1 MVTFK
6 SIMCFSNF
14 RTVSVML
21 FLSMVFVSCSSDEA
35 DFLDEEFEDE
45 AELADVE
52 ISEEIIDNLIQS
64 IPSPIEMTTL
74 IKESGGDFNSQFIS
88 KTKNLSRFRTK
99 YDKAINMGIYVSDL
113 GYINIYEKTM
123 YSIDYL
129 DAIRTLADD
138 LKIGQFFDFKTLRRL
153 SKNSDNVDSLIFI
166 STTNFNKM
174 DKFLREQK
182 RSELSVLMITGA
194 WLEGL
199 HIACQVA
206 KVTPNSEIYE
216 RIGEQK
222 MNIDNLALMLQAFQ
236 GRSYF
241 ERLAEQLN
249 ELKEIYKGVTI
260 SYEYG
265 DPVMEEVDGQL
276 VIVDNTTS
284 VVDITSDQ
292 VSEIT
297 LLIENIRKEITKV

>member
-1 MVTFK
+1 MYTFPVFNVLRK
-6 SIMCFSNF
+6 FSIFVIS
-14 RTVSVML
+14 
-21 FLSMVFVSCSSDEA
+21 VFVFFSCASDE
-35 DFLDEEFEDE
+35 DEFLDEDFEDQE
-45 AELADVE
+45 ELADVE

-99 YDKAINMGIYVSDL
+99 YDKAINMGIFVSDL

-206 KVTPNSEIYE
+206 QVSPNEEIFE

-236 GRSYF
+236 GRPYF
-241 ERLAEQLN
+241 ERLAEN
-249 ELKEIYKGVTI
+249 MKSLKEIYKNITI

-265 DPVMEEVDGQL
+265 DPVMEEVNGQL

-284 VVDITSDQ
+284 LVDITAEQ
-292 VSEIT
+292 VKQVT
-297 LLIENIRKEITKV
+297 QLIEEIRVEITKV